1 MELIIWKLIG
11 IRESSLAEKI
21 EPLIEKSNI
30 TVGYRPHVP
39 YIELKLWVNV
49 HDKSKEEKCL
59 NEIRKIIEPWY
70 ICDGNFNPYN
80 EFCKINRNN
89 ILLIDKATQG
99 LFARKLRPFLKQ
111 NETTIIGKIN
121 ADIPTDKQTTLLE
134 ITEVS
139 NEGIWAVNFN
149 GQIQKLELPF
159 QYRQIKS
166 DIKDRFVCEITILTL
181 LKKWNNNDKS

>member
-49 HDKSKEEKCL
+49 HGKSKEEKCL

-111 NETTIIGKIN
+111 NETTTIIGKIN

-149 GQIQKLELPF
+149 SQIQKLELPF
-159 QYRQIKS
+159 P
-166 DIKDRFVCEITILTL
+166 VPTN
-181 LKKWNNNDKS
+181 KKRY